1 VIDRKMRY
9 FTKESAVDFGDV
21 EEALALVKEV
31 CIFNVREDILWDIFS
46 SSKKSIFFND
56 QRVNLFNKNHL

>member
-1 VIDRKMRY
+1 MRY